1 MSFKKIAPKPRKRPV
16 KPVPPKKHRRRKPA
30 PRTHAK

>member
-16 KPVPPKKHRRRKPA
+16 KPVPPKKHHRRPA
-30 PRTHAK
+30 RRPHAK